1 MSLQDQLQQTLGTS
15 TIIEHEL
22 DGGGMSRV
30 FVATDTTLGRRVVV
44 KVLPSEMSGPMA
56 VERFKLTPAA
66 ISKYRLGFDALES
79 VSAAASDGTQE
90 S

>member
-1 MSLQDQLQQTLGTS
+1 MGFPVIAHQA
-15 TIIEHEL
+15 IVE
-22 DGGGMSRV
+22 MKY
-30 FVATDTTLGRRVVV
+30 RRDAPA
-44 KVLPSEMSGPMA
+44 LFRQA